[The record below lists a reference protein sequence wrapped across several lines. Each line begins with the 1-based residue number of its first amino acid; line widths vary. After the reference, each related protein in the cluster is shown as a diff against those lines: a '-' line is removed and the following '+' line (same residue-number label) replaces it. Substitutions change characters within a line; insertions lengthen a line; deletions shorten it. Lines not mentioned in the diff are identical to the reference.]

1 MELYC
6 AEVAWDIADLKRIAS
21 STLILRALSAYHQIV
36 NTDRLHCPNC
46 GTVYQKPEGPL
57 EQYRCVKCGY
67 HPLVQLE
74 QDSATK
80 QAALAVVGALAGLG
94 LAGGPGAI
102 VGGIIGYL
110 AASGNK

>member
-1 MELYC
+1 ML
-6 AEVAWDIADLKRIAS
+6 VAYDE
-21 STLILRALSAYHQIV
+21 TM
-36 NTDRLHCPNC
+36 NPDRLHCSNC
-46 GTVYQKPEGPL
+46 GTVYQKPPGPL

-67 HPLVQLE
+67 HPLVPLE
-74 QDSATK
+74 QDSANK

-110 AASGNK
+110 AASGNR